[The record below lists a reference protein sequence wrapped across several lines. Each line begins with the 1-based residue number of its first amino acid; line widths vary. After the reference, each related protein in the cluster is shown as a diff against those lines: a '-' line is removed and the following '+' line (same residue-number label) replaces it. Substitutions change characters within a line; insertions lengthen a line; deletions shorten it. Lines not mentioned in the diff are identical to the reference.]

1 MADGTVA
8 QMPEPASGPPFWE
21 TIGPVRLPNSR
32 LGWLATAP
40 YFALLLAAVGY
51 LLYRIAAAPGSSK
64 LDAAPLVVLSFPW
77 SIVGT
82 AIGESVGLWVG
93 FVGGLILNAALCYGI
108 GQAIE
113 RRRGAS

>member
-8 QMPEPASGPPFWE
+8 PMPGRRSLNRLGE
-21 TIGPVRLPNSR
+21 TTGPVRLPTSR

-51 LLYRIAAAPGSSK
+51 LLYRIAAGPGSSK

-82 AIGESVGLWVG
+82 AIGERVGLWVG
-93 FVGGLILNAALCYGI
+93 FIGGLILNATLCYGI

-113 RRRGAS
+113 RRRSAG